1 MSSGRFA
8 WTNAETDYL
17 SGSKAESR
25 ADDVTDDDANPSL
38 ARRAGGNARG
48 SRRPR
53 GLTMS
58 NVVVISLGS
67 TAVVTL
73 TILAGFWIL
82 TLAPPLWENRPSVA
96 VAPEDVKA
104 TATRQTMSQLQ
115 DLIANRY
122 VPDMRGVLA
131 GSTSRPVCEG
141 LPGPDPDRLQ
151 PSDRRQHPQLLFL
164 FINPSTSD
172 SISQHDSESRR
183 GWRAPYLLS
192 GMWDTYPG
200 RDPNSAANRG
210 FDRTYGEPDD
220 PTALDAWGN
229 PIVVQTPD
237 GTLATARLV
246 SAGKD
251 GSLLTTT
258 DNLTLPLS
266 ASAVQ
271 FADSHR

>member
-1 MSSGRFA
+1 MFDDRFA
-8 WTNAETDYL
+8 AENAETDFV
-17 SGSKAESR
+17 SSVQTVAR
-25 ADDVTDDDANPSL
+25 ADDEQHHPSL
-38 ARRAGGNARG
+38 ARRANLKSRNAN
-48 SRRPR
+48 RPH
-53 GLTMS
+53 GVTMS
-58 NVVVISLGS
+58 NLVVMSLS
-67 TAVVTL
+67 VAALVTVTVV
-73 TILAGFWIL
+73 AGVWVMAL
-82 TLAPPLWENRPSVA
+82 PLLGGRQSVA
-96 VAPEDVKA
+96 VAPEDVREES
-104 TATRQTMSQLQ
+104 TRKTMSQLQ

-131 GSTSRPVCEG
+131 GSPSRSVCEG

-172 SISQHDSESRR
+172 SISQYDSESRR

-200 RDPNSAANRG
+200 RDPHSAAKRG
-210 FDRTYGEPDD
+210 FDRTFGEPDD

-229 PIVVQTPD
+229 PIVIQTPD
-237 GTLATARLV
+237 GTLATATLV
-246 SAGKD
+246 SAGMD

-271 FADSHR
+271 FADTHR